1 MAELMQQLDDLSFW
15 LLQLLPHTPTGT
27 IATTAPTTSL
37 PSSTNMNTDTSANN
51 NNNQNGNTNNNNNNN
66 NGAVFPFVSHSI
78 PPLTSPTINSNNSS
92 FANPNSSSF
101 STTVTNMLLRQ
112 QEQQH
117 ASSIHSIAPPTPH
130 PQPPPSPQLSAT
142 TSTSTSTSSTSR
154 SSNPIT
160 TTQSNQIQ
168 SIQPFK
174 PDYPARS
181 NGFVARPGTQEW
193 FLQCRELLVSV
204 HHPIYRIQLLC
215 LVIQHSIKQKVQQR
229 VYVGLIFSCILIFFC
244 LLRMTALGLFPV
256 PPSSNPTSNSLQT
269 AATTQSSLPALPSH
283 FETTPP
289 PDEQFYKGIE

>member
-1 MAELMQQLDDLSFW
+1 MRPKQLKVDHQTALARQTPLNHPPRMSIHEDSF
-15 LLQLLPHTPTGT
+15 P
-27 IATTAPTTSL
+27 
-37 PSSTNMNTDTSANN
+37 
-51 NNNQNGNTNNNNNNN
+51 
-66 NGAVFPFVSHSI
+66 
-78 PPLTSPTINSNNSS
+78 
-92 FANPNSSSF
+92 NPNSSSF

-130 PQPPPSPQLSAT
+130 PQPQPPPSPQLSAT
-142 TSTSTSTSSTSR
+142 TSTSTTTSSTTQT
-154 SSNPIT
+154 SNPIT

-229 VYVGLIFSCILIFFC
+229 VYVGLIFSCILVFFC

-256 PPSSNPTSNSLQT
+256 PPSNQTSASSSQT
-269 AATTQSSLPALPSH
+269 IATTQSSLPALPSH
-283 FETTPP
+283 FETTPA